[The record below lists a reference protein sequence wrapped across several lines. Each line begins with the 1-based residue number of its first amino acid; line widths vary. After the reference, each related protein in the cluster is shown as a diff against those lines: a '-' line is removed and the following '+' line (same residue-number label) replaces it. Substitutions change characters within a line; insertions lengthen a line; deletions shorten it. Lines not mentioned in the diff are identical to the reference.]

1 MGELFSQEVAEL
13 ADAMGVALYQR
24 FSMQEASLFLRCSV
38 ESIALLTKQGSI
50 GYLSVVD
57 GEIIFFGYQ
66 LVEHLS
72 GSIQQSQTPVVSDVS
87 SSEDD
92 RILRMKEVQKLTG
105 VSRSTIWRL
114 EKSGQF
120 PRRVVLGLSSIGW
133 LKSDVLDWINQRK
146 S

>member
-38 ESIALLTKQGSI
+38 ESMELLTKQGGI

-66 LVEHLS
+66 LVEHLN
-72 GSIQQSQTPVVSDVS
+72 GSIQQSQASVISDVS

-92 RILRMKEVQKLTG
+92 RILRMKEVRKLTG

-120 PRRVVLGLSSIGW
+120 PRRVALGLSSIGW
-133 LKSDVLDWINQRK
+133 LKSDVLDWLNQRK